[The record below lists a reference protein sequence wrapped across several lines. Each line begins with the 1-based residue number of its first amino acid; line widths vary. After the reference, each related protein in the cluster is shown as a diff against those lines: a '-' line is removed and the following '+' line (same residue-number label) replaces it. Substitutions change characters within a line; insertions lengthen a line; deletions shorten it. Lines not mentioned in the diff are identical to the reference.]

1 MAIAVRGLTAAD
13 GRAGVLVGGRA
24 TLEDAYAYA
33 KFARIVLGTND
44 IDFRSRAH
52 SDEEAQFL
60 AAAVAGRPMAVTYA
74 DLEIAP
80 AVVLAGFEP
89 EEESPIVFLR
99 LRKAFR
105 KHGLK
110 VTSDRTVRHPRAD
123 EDGWHADRHRAR
135 RRGGRARRPARRTAL
150 GDGDSGG

>member
-1 MAIAVRGLTAAD
+1 M
-13 GRAGVLVGGRA
+13 LVGGRA

-80 AVVLAGFEP
+80 AVLLV
-89 EEESPIVFLR
+89 
-99 LRKAFR
+99 
-105 KHGLK
+105 GL
-110 VTSDRTVRHPRAD
+110 
-123 EDGWHADRHRAR
+123 RAR
-135 RRGGRARRPARRTAL
+135 RGIADRLPAAAQGLPQARAARSPRSLRSPPA
-150 GDGDSGG
+150 G